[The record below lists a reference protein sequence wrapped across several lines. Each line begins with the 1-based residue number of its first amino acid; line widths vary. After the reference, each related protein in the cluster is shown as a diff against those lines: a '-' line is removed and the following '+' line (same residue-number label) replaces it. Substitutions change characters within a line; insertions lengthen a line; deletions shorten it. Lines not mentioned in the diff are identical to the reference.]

1 MFNAL
6 ILTNLFATKMEHRS
20 NFQQNLFYFLDVP
33 GIMEVVRE
41 ESAKDPVYDCPHC
54 DKIFPSFAEAEGHI
68 SIEHE
73 DLTENVI
80 KCAECKKDLPK
91 DPTAIKHHMITE
103 HMVQR
108 TPEPVLVPKK
118 EPVQLFLRYV
128 NYIY

>member
-1 MFNAL
+1 MKVIFK
-6 ILTNLFATKMEHRS
+6 ICFS
-20 NFQQNLFYFLDVP
+20 FLDVP

-54 DKIFPSFAEAEGHI
+54 DKIFPSFSEAEGHI

-108 TPEPVLVPKK
+108 APEPVLVPKK

-128 NYIY
+128 NYIH